1 MMASNILSV
10 SFSLEKR
17 RDIVYC
23 YYLNGSEIVE
33 FIYISLF
40 VHWIIEGG

>member
-23 YYLNGSEIVE
+23 YYLNDSEIVE
-33 FIYISLF
+33 FVYISFLY
-40 VHWIIEGG
+40 IG